1 MRRKRFF
8 KAVRRGSQ
16 VEVWVPPVDN
26 PEGEVVASF
35 AVGLIPAFIAVLKEF
50 EQKEGRHD

>member
-1 MRRKRFF
+1 MIYKRFF
-8 KAVRRGSQ
+8 KVVRRGSQ

-26 PEGEVVASF
+26 PEGEFIASF
-35 AVGLIPAFIAVLKEF
+35 NVRLIPAFIAALKEF